1 MEQVEEEVGVPVGE
15 PDKVVEEEEDLGA
28 LEVQEAQEAL
38 EDPSVELEVWVETGQ
53 MVIALGMDQVDVTE
67 MVEVEEG
74 EDETVE
80 AGHLVRITT
89 QRGMDQVGE
98 EVEEME
104 EVDELEVLVEWEELD
119 LLDLMETV
127 PGTDLEVVT
136 AMEEEEVAAMEAV
149 EDEVGEEV
157 RAGEAVWVELVE
169 LEVLGRRGLMATVRG
184 MDLVDVTEMAM
195 AAVEAMEVEVVEEE
209 EPVLG
214 ELVELEG
221 LVE

>member
-1 MEQVEEEVGVPVGE
+1 MGQVEEEVGVPVGE
-15 PDKVVEEEEDLGA
+15 LDKVVEEEEDLGA

-53 MVIALGMDQVDVTE
+53 MAIALGMDQVDVTE
-67 MVEVEEG
+67 MVEEEEG

-89 QRGMDQVGE
+89 QHGMDQVE
-98 EVEEME
+98 EVVEEME

-149 EDEVGEEV
+149 EEEVGEAV
-157 RAGEAVWVELVE
+157 RAGE
-169 LEVLGRRGLMATVRG
+169 
-184 MDLVDVTEMAM
+184 DV
-195 AAVEAMEVEVVEEE
+195 
-209 EPVLG
+209 
-214 ELVELEG
+214 
-221 LVE
+221 

>member
-1 MEQVEEEVGVPVGE
+1 MGQVEEEVGVPVGE
-15 PDKVVEEEEDLGA
+15 LDKVVEEEEDLGA

-67 MVEVEEG
+67 MEEEEEG

-89 QRGMDQVGE
+89 QPGMDQVE
-98 EVEEME
+98 EVVEEME

-127 PGTDLEVVT
+127 LGTDLEVAT
-136 AMEEEEVAAMEAV
+136 AMEEEEVATMEAV
-149 EDEVGEEV
+149 EEEVGEAV
-157 RAGEAVWVELVE
+157 RAGEAV
-169 LEVLGRRGLMATVRG
+169 
-184 MDLVDVTEMAM
+184 
-195 AAVEAMEVEVVEEE
+195 
-209 EPVLG
+209 
-214 ELVELEG
+214 
-221 LVE
+221 

>member
-1 MEQVEEEVGVPVGE
+1 MAVGQVEEEVGVPVGE
-15 PDKVVEEEEDLGA
+15 LDKVVEEEEDLGA
-28 LEVQEAQEAL
+28 LEVQEALEAL
-38 EDPSVELEVWVETGQ
+38 EDPLVELEVWVETGQ
-53 MVIALGMDQVDVTE
+53 MAIALGMDQVDVTE

-89 QRGMDQVGE
+89 QPGMDQVGE
-98 EVEEME
+98 VVEEME

-149 EDEVGEEV
+149 EEEVGEAV
-157 RAGEAVWVELVE
+157 RAGEAV
-169 LEVLGRRGLMATVRG
+169 
-184 MDLVDVTEMAM
+184 
-195 AAVEAMEVEVVEEE
+195 
-209 EPVLG
+209 
-214 ELVELEG
+214 
-221 LVE
+221 

>member
-1 MEQVEEEVGVPVGE
+1 MGQVEEEVGVPVGE
-15 PDKVVEEEEDLGA
+15 LDKVVEEEEDLGA

-53 MVIALGMDQVDVTE
+53 MVIALGMDQVDVME

-89 QRGMDQVGE
+89 QHGMDQVGE
-98 EVEEME
+98 VVEEME

-127 PGTDLEVVT
+127 LGTDLEVAT

-149 EDEVGEEV
+149 EDEVGEAV

-184 MDLVDVTEMAM
+184 MDLADVTEMAT
-195 AAVEAMEVEVVEEE
+195 AVVEAMEVEVVEEE
-209 EPVLG
+209 EAGL
-214 ELVELEG
+214 EDLVE
-221 LVE
+221 

>member
-1 MEQVEEEVGVPVGE
+1 MGQVEEEVGVPVGE
-15 PDKVVEEEEDLGA
+15 LDKVVEEEEDLGA
-28 LEVQEAQEAL
+28 LEVQEVQEAL

-89 QRGMDQVGE
+89 QHGMDQVE
-98 EVEEME
+98 EVVEEME

-127 PGTDLEVVT
+127 PGMDLEVVT
-136 AMEEEEVAAMEAV
+136 AMEEEEEVAV
-149 EDEVGEEV
+149 V
-157 RAGEAVWVELVE
+157 AGEKNCVRLA
-169 LEVLGRRGLMATVRG
+169 EVAHLIRRLWIGF
-184 MDLVDVTEMAM
+184 
-195 AAVEAMEVEVVEEE
+195 
-209 EPVLG
+209 
-214 ELVELEG
+214 
-221 LVE
+221 